1 MVCIMSILWFIIQA
15 AQRNLVYPHYA
26 WIIYAWYPERW
37 WTEEMANETLEGC
50 PDEVLEDFLI
60 QSRAHMI
67 HNLPEPDDIDIIT
80 DAGIV
85 RISVIITCIRAYSY
99 IVTLPSSLQE
109 TSQGCMNKN

>member
-1 MVCIMSILWFIIQA
+1 MSILWFIIQA

-60 QSRAHMI
+60 QSRTHMI

-109 TSQGCMNKN
+109 TSQGCMNKS